1 MPDWILIAGG
11 CMFVVFGVTGLWQG
25 VARLRGGDRDPLG
38 MPAPVLVMESSGM
51 LLLAAA
57 VLLGEPWLL
66 LAVPGGVLMAAGE
79 TDRIRRRWR
88 ARRRR

>member
-11 CMFVVFGVTGLWQG
+11 CMFGYFGVTGLWQG
-25 VARLRGGDRDPLG
+25 VPRLRGGGRDSLG

-57 VLLGEPWLL
+57 VLLGDPCLL
-66 LAVPGGVLMAAGE
+66 LGVPGGLLMAAGE
-79 TDRIRRRWR
+79 TDRSRRRWR